1 MNEKAK
7 KLLTRLL
14 LAFVLVS
21 IGFACGREVGLRSAR
36 RASGTG
42 VQATTGDK
50 VVVYSMHLTIPC
62 ITCKQIEELTGGLV
76 RTEFRNELE
85 TGRLELRSADFQE
98 NDELAR
104 HYGVGTS
111 TVVVAKFRDG
121 KEIEFRRLDDV
132 WTKVDKPTEFTD
144 YVRRAIRELLT
155 SPSPVKSNGGG
166 S

>member
-7 KLLTRLL
+7 KVLTSLL

-21 IGFACGREVGLRSAR
+21 IGFAWGREVGRRSAL
-36 RASGTG
+36 RASGPG
-42 VQATTGDK
+42 VQVTTGDK

-98 NDELAR
+98 DEELAR
-104 HYGVGTS
+104 RYGVGTS

-121 KEIEFRRLDDV
+121 REVEFRRLDEV
-132 WTKVDKPTEFTD
+132 WTKVNRPSEFTD
-144 YVRRAIRELLT
+144 YVRRAIRELLA
-155 SPSPVKSNGGG
+155 SPSSVRSNGGD